1 MSSIA
6 PSAKDT
12 TSSGVVSS
20 DIQLAKSTPTLEEV
34 LDDLLVIP
42 QAANKAPMKCKKKV
56 AIKVVVKSFNGG

>member
-20 DIQLAKSTPTLEEV
+20 DIQSAKSTPTLEEV

-42 QAANKAPMKCKKKV
+42 QAANKAPMKRKKKV

>member
-6 PSAKDT
+6 PSANYS

-34 LDDLLVIP
+34 DDLLVIP